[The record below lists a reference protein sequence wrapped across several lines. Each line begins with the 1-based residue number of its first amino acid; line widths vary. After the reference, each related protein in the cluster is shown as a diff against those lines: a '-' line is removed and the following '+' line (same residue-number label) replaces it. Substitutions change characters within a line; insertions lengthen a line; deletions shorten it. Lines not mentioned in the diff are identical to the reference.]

1 MAVSIKTGGTGN
13 KPLPRKKRVLNR
25 GQILSRS
32 NDDVKNPSVTLMD
45 IDTAIVFYFENV
57 IKPSVEDNG
66 ENVKVPIM
74 YASPERWKAIQ
85 RDGFM
90 KDKKRQ
96 TITPVIAYRRTSI
109 EKDEMI
115 PQDKLDAN
123 NPHMFYTFE
132 KKFSNVNRYDNF
144 STQIGI
150 LPQKEYYNVTFPD
163 YVTLSYDFIIW
174 TTYIE
179 QMNKIVERVVY
190 SDGAY
195 WGDPDK
201 LRFRTSIDSFTDAT
215 EVAEAER
222 LVKTN
227 FTVTLR
233 GYLLPE
239 GNFDHRSTTQKYI
252 TPKKVVFGMNAD
264 TSITNVTGKAG
275 QFLEDL
281 SSEAST
287 GGGGSPSDT
296 LGISLTYPLVLNAG
310 TGVTLSRDGI
320 EFDGSSRLEQIIAIG
335 QAVGTSDNVTFAQ
348 VSASSLVF
356 DDVTYDNSTI
366 TGDINVTGSVTTTGD
381 LTVDGNATIGGI
393 VTAQEFHTEFV
404 SGSIIYASGSTQFG
418 DTLDDTHHFTGS
430 LLLTGSFSLNN
441 TAVSVSE
448 ISNDTTLADSN
459 ASALVTENAVKT
471 YVDNQ
476 TDDQQTYLRKHYV
489 KTSSS
494 ITVPATA
501 SFTAVTASA
510 PTGMTSTTENDF
522 IFFING
528 QYMEHDAIEIQQA
541 GSSLLLI
548 VDNNSIGYELE
559 GDDEILG
566 VGKFNS

>member
-1 MAVSIKTGGTGN
+1 MAVTIKQGNGN

-25 GQILSRS
+25 GNILSRS

-45 IDTAIVFYFENV
+45 IDTAIIFYFEKV

-90 KDKKRQ
+90 RDKKRQ

-109 EKDEMI
+109 EKDEMV

-163 YVTLSYDFIIW
+163 YVTLTYDFIIW
-174 TTYIE
+174 TSYIE

-215 EVAEAER
+215 EVADAER
-222 LVKTN
+222 LVRTN

-252 TPKKVVFGMNAD
+252 TPKKVVFGMDAD
-264 TSITNVTGKAG
+264 TAVTKVTGKAG
-275 QFLEDL
+275 QFLEEL
-281 SSEAST
+281 SSDATT

-296 LGISLTYPLVLNAG
+296 IGITLTNPLILNAG

-320 EFDGSSRLEQIIAIG
+320 EFDGSSRLEQTIAIG
-335 QAVGTSDNVTFAQ
+335 QSVGTSDNVTFAQ
-348 VSASSLVF
+348 VSGSSFVT
-356 DDVTYDNSTI
+356 DTVTYDGGSI
-366 TGDINVTGSVTTTGD
+366 TGDISVTGSLTTTGD

-418 DTLDDTHHFTGS
+418 DTLDDTHNFTGS
-430 LLLTGSFSLNN
+430 LLLTGSLAINN
-441 TAVSVSE
+441 YSVSE

-471 YVDNQ
+471 YIDNQ

-489 KTSSS
+489 KTTAS
-494 ITVPATA
+494 ITAPATA

-548 VDNNSIGYELE
+548 VDTNSIGYELE

-566 VGKFNS
+566 IGKFNS

>member
-252 TPKKVVFGMNAD
+252 TPKKVVFGMDAD

-381 LTVDGNATIGGI
+381 LTIDGNATIGGI

-501 SFTAVTASA
+501 SFTAITASA

>member
-1 MAVSIKTGGTGN
+1 MAVTIKVGGKGN

-45 IDTAIVFYFENV
+45 IDTAIVYYFDKV

-90 KDKKRQ
+90 RDKKRQ

-123 NPHMFYTFE
+123 NPHLFYTFE

-144 STQIGI
+144 STQIGL

-174 TTYIE
+174 TSYIE

-201 LRFRTSIDSFTDAT
+201 LRFRTSIDTFTDAT
-215 EVAEAER
+215 EVSDAER
-222 LVKTN
+222 LVRTN

-252 TPKKVVFGMNAD
+252 TPKKVVFGMDAD

-275 QFLEDL
+275 QFIEDL
-281 SSEAST
+281 SAEVSKI
-287 GGGGSPSDT
+287 GMGSPSDT
-296 LGISLTYPLVLNAG
+296 IGISLTTPLILNAG
-310 TGVTLSRDGI
+310 TGITLSRDGV
-320 EFDGSSRLEQIIAIG
+320 EFDGSSRLEQTISIG
-335 QAVGTSDNVTFAQ
+335 QSVATTDNVTFAQ
-348 VSASSLVF
+348 VSASSF
-356 DDVTYDNSTI
+356 ITDTVTYDGSSI
-366 TGDINVTGSVTTTGD
+366 TGDISVTGSLTTTGD

-418 DTLDDTHHFTGS
+418 DTLDDTHNFTGS
-430 LLLTGSFSLNN
+430 LLITGSYSLNN
-441 TAVSVSE
+441 ASVTE

-489 KTSSS
+489 KTTAS

-510 PTGMTSTTENDF
+510 PSGMTSTTENDF

-548 VDNNSIGYELE
+548 VDTNSIGYELE
-559 GDDEILG
+559 GDDEILAI
-566 VGKFNS
+566 GKFNS